1 MSDQHPNVKTVNS
14 MTAAIFD
21 QDHDALA
28 KIFTD
33 DLEFHLRGPAPVAG
47 DHRGVGGLLEAVGSL
62 FEMTGGQIEL
72 DQQFCIGTD
81 GWAAEFEHATLGR
94 KGGNGDTMQSK
105 NAFVYRVEGGRIA
118 EMWMYL
124 GARPD
129 EAEAFFA

>member
-1 MSDQHPNVKTVNS
+1 

-47 DHRGVGGLLEAVGSL
+47 DHAGRRRAARGGRFAVRDDRRPDRARPAVLHRRPMAGRPSGSTPPSAATATTLE
-62 FEMTGGQIEL
+62 
-72 DQQFCIGTD
+72 
-81 GWAAEFEHATLGR
+81 
-94 KGGNGDTMQSK
+94 SK
-105 NAFVYRVEGGRIA
+105 NAFVYRFEGGRIA

-124 GARPD
+124 GALPD

>member
-1 MSDQHPNVKTVNS
+1 
-14 MTAAIFD
+14 
-21 QDHDALA
+21 
-28 KIFTD
+28 
-33 DLEFHLRGPAPVAG
+33 
-47 DHRGVGGLLEAVGSL
+47 
-62 FEMTGGQIEL
+62 MTGGQIEL

-94 KGGNGDTMQSK
+94 KAATDTRSQSK
-105 NAFVYRVEGGRIA
+105 NAFVYRFEGDRIA